1 VAGRNRLRTV
11 LARLRQASLE
21 AVRRDGELLVLGAGV
36 RTDLAQFHREAQQA
50 LALRAGD
57 PGSALALARS
67 AMARYRGELLPGDL
81 YELWADEPR
90 QAARRTMLD
99 LLDLS
104 ATAAAERGDLDEA
117 RRAVERALG
126 LAPFEDD
133 CYLKVARIFS
143 KNGRRGAA
151 LSVLRR
157 ARAVLAPLGVD
168 VPLELPGT
176 GKAVAA

>member
-1 VAGRNRLRTV
+1 V
-11 LARLRQASLE
+11 Q
-21 AVRRDGELLVLGAGV
+21 RDGELLVLGTGV
-36 RTDLAQFHREAQQA
+36 RTDLAQFHREAHQS
-50 LALRAGD
+50 LALRTGD

-67 AMARYRGELLPGDL
+67 AMARYRGELLPDDL

-99 LLDLS
+99 LLDLC
-104 ATAAAERGDLDEA
+104 ATSAAERGDLDEA
-117 RRAVERALG
+117 RRTVERALG

-133 CYLKVARIFS
+133 CYLKVARIFA

-176 GKAVAA
+176 GRAVAA